1 MSKEKTKVDLVIS
14 LGSGESCYSFIIR
27 KSLVTKFVRH
37 DQIPNWSSW
46 TMLNLLLPNI
56 CRGLWRNLQ
65 TRGITSHAPHQQ
77 LLLYL
82 PQTQGLPNSPC
93 HPPTQRAGVH
103 PTKKSLTYQHP
114 TIFTSLHESNALWP
128 LANPT
133 YITRASSWVSGV
145 TCCNRHQI
153 EWEQRL
159 TLSNTARLIY
169 ETRRKPCHCYD

>member
-1 MSKEKTKVDLVIS
+1 MSKEKTKVHLVIS
-14 LGSGESCYSFIIR
+14 LGSGESCYNFIIC
-27 KSLVTKFVRH
+27 KSLVTKLWDMIKFPIEVH
-37 DQIPNWSSW
+37 EQCWISCFW
-46 TMLNLLLPNI
+46 I

-65 TRGITSHAPHQQ
+65 MRGITSHAPHQQ

-93 HPPTQRAGVH
+93 HPPTQRVGVH

-114 TIFTSLHESNALWP
+114 TIFISLHESNALWP

-133 YITRASSWVSGV
+133 YITRASSWVSGI

-169 ETRRKPCHCYD
+169 ETRRKPCGCYD